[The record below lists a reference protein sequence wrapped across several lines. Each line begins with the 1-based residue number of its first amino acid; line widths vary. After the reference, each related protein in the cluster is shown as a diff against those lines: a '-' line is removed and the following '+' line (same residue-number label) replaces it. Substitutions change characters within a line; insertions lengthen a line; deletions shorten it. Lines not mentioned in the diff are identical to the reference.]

1 MSVDTACLIREYRED
16 DLAAV
21 RACIVELQ
29 DFERRIDDR
38 LRPGGSMAADY
49 LDRILGRC
57 RDCAGAILV
66 AECDS
71 TVVGFAS
78 ILTRVPFEELDD
90 PPGEYAIVTNLV
102 VRDGFRGRGFG
113 AALLAA
119 AERYAR
125 TAGATELRIAVLSA
139 NRGAATLYR
148 RVGFVAYSE
157 VLTKR
162 LDASQVPVNGTPAS
176 SSVPAASDRP
186 GTIRAEQ

>member
-1 MSVDTACLIREYRED
+1 MSVHTDCLIREYRGD
-16 DLAAV
+16 DLAGV

-38 LRPGGSMAADY
+38 LRPGSSMAAGY

-57 RDCAGAILV
+57 RDCAGTILV

-71 TVVGFAS
+71 AVVGFAS
-78 ILTRVPFEELDD
+78 LLTRVPFEELDD
-90 PPGEYAIVTNLV
+90 APGEYAIVTDLV
-102 VRDGFRGRGFG
+102 VRDGFRGRGLG
-113 AALLAA
+113 AALLAE

-125 TAGATELRIAVLSA
+125 AAGAVELRIAVLSA

-148 RVGFVAYSE
+148 RVGFVPYSE

-162 LDASQVPVNGTPAS
+162 LDAGQCP
-176 SSVPAASDRP
+176 
-186 GTIRAEQ
+186 